1 MQKQPKESEFDI
13 KLIKLIKLNFEHK
26 ENIKNI
32 DELSLDV
39 GLRPEYIKIEE
50 LIQFNLYVKID
61 LYQKDNENKKIEI
74 CSIESQIV
82 GMFGYKNQIDEK
94 LLPNIA
100 SILYSYLRP
109 IISQLSIMAKIPPI
123 DLPILNLSDIEVKE
137 IKKE

>member
-1 MQKQPKESEFDI
+1 MQNQPKESEFDI

-26 ENIKNI
+26 KSIKNI
-32 DELSLDV
+32 DEFSLDV

-50 LIQFNLYVKID
+50 SIQFYLYAKID
-61 LYQKDNENKKIEI
+61 LYQNDNENKKIEI

-82 GMFGYKNQIDEK
+82 GMFGYKNKIDKK

-137 IKKE
+137 IKK

>member
-32 DELSLDV
+32 DEFSLDV
-39 GLRPEYIKIEE
+39 GLRPEYMKVEE
-50 LIQFNLYVKID
+50 LIQFCLYVKID
-61 LYQKDNENKKIEI
+61 LYQNENRKIEI
-74 CSIESQIV
+74 CSIESQIA
-82 GMFGYKNQIDEK
+82 GMFGYKGQIDKK

-137 IKKE
+137 IKK